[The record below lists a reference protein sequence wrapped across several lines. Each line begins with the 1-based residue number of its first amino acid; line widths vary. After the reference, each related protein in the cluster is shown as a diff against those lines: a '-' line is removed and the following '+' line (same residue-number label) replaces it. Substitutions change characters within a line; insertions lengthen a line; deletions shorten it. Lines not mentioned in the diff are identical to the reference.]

1 MRSYIYLLLGLVSL
15 TSCQLYDADLVIH
28 NATVF
33 TVNENFEVASAF
45 AVKNG
50 KFIAVGDEEIV
61 KQYKAKATL
70 DFNGLPVFP
79 GFIDAHC
86 HFYQLGLGQNQ
97 VELRGAKSIEEVVDR
112 LRAHDQK
119 NNPKVLVGRGWDQ
132 NLWEDKSFPTKT
144 FLDNAFPDKMVVL
157 ERVDGHATWVNSV
170 VLNKAGITASTQID
184 GGEVILKKGQPTGV
198 LIDNASSLAYS
209 VLPQPSRKEQIEA
222 LKQAEKIALSYG
234 LTTVDDAGLNR
245 SQLELI
251 DSLHNTGD
259 LKMRVYGMI
268 SNTKANLDHYL
279 EKGIS
284 QTERL
289 TIRSVKV
296 YADGALGSRGAALK
310 KPYHDDPTNRGLFIT
325 PAEEISTLAQLL
337 SAKGFQ
343 MNTHAIGDAAN
354 QAVLDAYTE
363 ALEEV
368 KDPRWRIEHAQVVDE
383 GDLQKFG
390 PKVIPSVQPT
400 HATSDMEWAD
410 ERLGSKRIK
419 TAYRFKEMLDWSGSV
434 ALGTDFPVEKVNPL
448 LTFYAAIARKDTLG
462 APTGGFQVENALS
475 RSEALKGMTVWAAHA
490 NFEEQQK
497 GSIEA
502 GKVADFVLMT
512 SNIMLVKE
520 SDILDSEVMATF
532 LNGEMVYQRKRP

>member
-119 NNPKVLVGRGWDQ
+119 NNSKVLVGRGWDQ

-198 LIDNASSLAYS
+198 LIDNASSLAYR

-462 APTGGFQVENALS
+462 APAGGFQVENALS